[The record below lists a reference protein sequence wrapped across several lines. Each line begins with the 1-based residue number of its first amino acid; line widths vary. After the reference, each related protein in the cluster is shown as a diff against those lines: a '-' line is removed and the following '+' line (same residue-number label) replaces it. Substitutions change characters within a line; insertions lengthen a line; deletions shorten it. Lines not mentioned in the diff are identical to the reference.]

1 MLKNIILNSIII
13 LTAIQFLPQQ
23 IFAQK
28 DTVKNYWLK
37 PVEISAKK
45 INIGDYSKE
54 ASKDKLK
61 NIFENNGFSLI
72 RKGVFFAQ
80 DIYAD
85 GFKRGDINIVVDGE
99 RYHNA
104 CPNRMD
110 SPLIRVNPIELKSV
124 EMSKSSGS
132 IQAGLGGIVE
142 FKRTLPQKDLNMKV
156 ALSGTAGAQNSID
169 FSSSVDY
176 EKQQFNIRYSEGTP
190 YKDGNG
196 NTFKDNY
203 GYEDN
208 FKYKLAEAALRGVF
222 NNFRY
227 GASILYTDNVL
238 FPYLKMDEK
247 ITRVY
252 SAFLRYG
259 QHKVYMNYTRHI
271 MDNDLR
277 ISKML
282 MRTDA
287 KNLTVGAIGNF
298 YEVVYNNWDAD
309 NFLRSSK
316 FNILNSLMPNV
327 STFTLNVFKSLDYM
341 NFSLHGKL
349 GVVYHS
355 VCNKER
361 EKFYK
366 MVYNN
371 VNLSNFFPT
380 FSFGISRITS
390 LGKNLGWGIML
401 EANSESP
408 EPETLYISVKK
419 PMGKPAWSGNPNLK
433 QPLKSTLRTSL
444 YYDKISLELYGTKV
458 WNYINLI
465 SKVTEGKK
473 YLTYDN
479 INAIMIGFDF
489 NAKYR
494 NVEINA
500 SYIWAK
506 NNTNDMPLAEIPP
519 FRITTK
525 LISPKFSNIFAYVKH
540 TFNNSQD
547 RIYELLN
554 EKATPAWNRLDLGI
568 VYSIN
573 NINISLEAEN
583 ITNAQY
589 YQHLSYLR
597 DPFASGINVFEPG
610 RTIRLSF
617 MTNKIF

>member
-1 MLKNIILNSIII
+1 MLRKIRTILIFTTI
-13 LTAIQFLPQQ
+13 LFLTQSTL
-23 IFAQK
+23 AQE

-85 GFKRGDINIVVDGE
+85 GFKRGDISIVVDGE

-110 SPLIRVNPIELKSV
+110 SPLIRVNPIELQSV

-142 FKRTLPQKDLNMKV
+142 FKRALPRKGLNMKV
-156 ALSGTAGAQNSID
+156 ALSGTAGAQNSLD
-169 FSSSVDY
+169 FSSSIDY

-190 YKDGNG
+190 YKDGTG

-208 FKYKLAEAALRGVF
+208 FKYKLAEAAFRGVF
-222 NNFRY
+222 NKFRY
-227 GASILYTDNVL
+227 GASFLYTDNVL
-238 FPYLKMDEK
+238 FPYLKMDER

-259 QHKVYMNYTRHI
+259 QHKIYMNYTRHI

-277 ISKML
+277 VSKML
-282 MRTDA
+282 MQTDA
-287 KNLTVGAIGNF
+287 KNLTIGAIGNF
-298 YEVVYNNWDAD
+298 YEIVYNNWDAD

-327 STFTLNVFKSLDYM
+327 STFTANIFKSLDYM
-341 NFSLHGKL
+341 NFTFHAKL
-349 GVVYHS
+349 GMVYHS
-355 VCNKER
+355 VGNKER

-366 MVYNN
+366 MIYND
-371 VNLSNFFPT
+371 VNLSNIFPT
-380 FSFGISRITS
+380 FSFGVSRLTS
-390 LGKNLGWGIML
+390 FGKNFGGGIML

-419 PMGKPAWSGNPNLK
+419 PMNKPAWSGNPNLR
-433 QPLKSTLRTSL
+433 QPIKSTLRSSL
-444 YYDKISLELYGTKV
+444 YFDKLSLELYGTKV

-465 SKVTEGKK
+465 KKVVGQNK

-479 INAIMIGFDF
+479 VDALMLGIDF
-489 NAKYR
+489 NAKYN

-500 SYIWAK
+500 SYIWAE
-506 NNTNDMPLAEIPP
+506 NNTNNTPLAEIPP
-519 FRITTK
+519 LRISTK
-525 LISPKFSNIFAYVKH
+525 LITPRFSNIFAYVKH
-540 TFNNSQD
+540 TFNDSQN

-554 EKATPAWNRLDLGI
+554 EKATPSWNKFDLGI
-568 VYSIN
+568 VYTNN
-573 NINISLEAEN
+573 NINISLEVEN
-583 ITNAQY
+583 ITDAQY

-597 DPFASGINVFEPG
+597 DPFASGIDVFEPG

>member
-1 MLKNIILNSIII
+1 MLRKIRTILIFTTI
-13 LTAIQFLPQQ
+13 LFLTQSTL
-23 IFAQK
+23 AQE

-85 GFKRGDINIVVDGE
+85 GFKRGDISIVVDGE

-110 SPLIRVNPIELKSV
+110 SPLIRVNPIELQSV

-142 FKRTLPQKDLNMKV
+142 FKRALPRKDLNMKV
-156 ALSGTAGAQNSID
+156 ALSGTAGAQNSLD

-190 YKDGNG
+190 YKDGTG

-208 FKYKLAEAALRGVF
+208 FKYKLAEAAFRGVF
-222 NNFRY
+222 NKFRY
-227 GASILYTDNVL
+227 GASFLYTDNVL
-238 FPYLKMDEK
+238 FPYLKMDER

-259 QHKVYMNYTRHI
+259 QHKIYMNYTRHI

-277 ISKML
+277 VSKML
-282 MRTDA
+282 MQTDA
-287 KNLTVGAIGNF
+287 KNLTIGAIGNF
-298 YEVVYNNWDAD
+298 YEIVYNNWDAD

-327 STFTLNVFKSLDYM
+327 STFTANIFKSLDYM
-341 NFSLHGKL
+341 NFTFHAKL
-349 GVVYHS
+349 GMVYHS
-355 VCNKER
+355 VGNKER

-366 MVYNN
+366 MIYND
-371 VNLSNFFPT
+371 VNLSNIFPT
-380 FSFGISRITS
+380 FSFGVSRLTS
-390 LGKNLGWGIML
+390 FGKNFGGGIML

-419 PMGKPAWSGNPNLK
+419 PMNKPAWSGNPNLR
-433 QPLKSTLRTSL
+433 QPIKSTLRSSL
-444 YYDKISLELYGTKV
+444 YFDKLSLELYGTKV

-465 SKVTEGKK
+465 KKVVGQNK
-473 YLTYDN
+473 YLTYGNVDALMLG
-479 INAIMIGFDF
+479 IDF
-489 NAKYR
+489 NAKYN

-500 SYIWAK
+500 SYIWAE
-506 NNTNDMPLAEIPP
+506 NNTNNTPLAEIPP
-519 FRITTK
+519 LRISTK
-525 LISPKFSNIFAYVKH
+525 LITPRFSNIFAYVKH
-540 TFNNSQD
+540 TFNDSQN

-554 EKATPAWNRLDLGI
+554 EKATPSWNKFDLGI
-568 VYSIN
+568 VYTNN
-573 NINISLEAEN
+573 NINISLEVEN
-583 ITNAQY
+583 ITDAQY

-597 DPFASGINVFEPG
+597 DPFASGIDVFEPG

>member
-1 MLKNIILNSIII
+1 MLRKIRTILIFTTI
-13 LTAIQFLPQQ
+13 LFLTQSTL
-23 IFAQK
+23 AQE

-85 GFKRGDINIVVDGE
+85 GFKRGDISIVVDGE

-110 SPLIRVNPIELKSV
+110 SPLIRVNPIELQSV

-142 FKRTLPQKDLNMKV
+142 FKRALPRKDLNMKV
-156 ALSGTAGAQNSID
+156 ALSGTAGAQNSLD
-169 FSSSVDY
+169 FSSSIDY

-190 YKDGNG
+190 YKDGTG

-208 FKYKLAEAALRGVF
+208 FKYKLAEAAFRGVF
-222 NNFRY
+222 NKFRY
-227 GASILYTDNVL
+227 GASFLYTDNVL
-238 FPYLKMDEK
+238 FPYLKMDER

-259 QHKVYMNYTRHI
+259 QHKIYMNYTRHI

-277 ISKML
+277 VSKML
-282 MRTDA
+282 MQTDA
-287 KNLTVGAIGNF
+287 KNLTIGAIGNF
-298 YEVVYNNWDAD
+298 YEIVYNNWDAD

-327 STFTLNVFKSLDYM
+327 STFTANIFKSLDYM
-341 NFSLHGKL
+341 NFTFHAKL
-349 GVVYHS
+349 GMVYHS
-355 VCNKER
+355 VGNKER

-366 MVYNN
+366 MIYND
-371 VNLSNFFPT
+371 VNLSNIFPT
-380 FSFGISRITS
+380 FSFGVSRLTS
-390 LGKNLGWGIML
+390 FGKNFGGGIML

-419 PMGKPAWSGNPNLK
+419 PMNKPAWSGNPNLR
-433 QPLKSTLRTSL
+433 QPIKSTLRSSL
-444 YYDKISLELYGTKV
+444 YFDKLSLELYGTKV

-465 SKVTEGKK
+465 KKVVGQNK
-473 YLTYDN
+473 YLTYGNVDALMLG
-479 INAIMIGFDF
+479 IDF
-489 NAKYR
+489 NAKYN

-500 SYIWAK
+500 SYIWAE
-506 NNTNDMPLAEIPP
+506 NNTNNTPLAEIPP
-519 FRITTK
+519 LRISTK
-525 LISPKFSNIFAYVKH
+525 LITPRFSNIFAYVKH
-540 TFNNSQD
+540 TFNDSQN

-554 EKATPAWNRLDLGI
+554 EKATPSWNKFDLGI
-568 VYSIN
+568 VYTNN
-573 NINISLEAEN
+573 NINISLEVEN
-583 ITNAQY
+583 ITDAQY

-597 DPFASGINVFEPG
+597 DPFASGIDVFEPG